1 MGDMKAK
8 ENTHKPLEEVVQSTS
23 CQLNRKRFSG
33 AQSFDVPSR
42 NYVTKKPNLYLTEKR
57 SPRFPS
63 MHGDSNG
70 LSKSMVDL
78 PSRNLNGFRKSVMFE
93 EDIFAHKEML
103 QRARNRFK
111 ELELKYPEI
120 FKDSSRTSSFSS
132 SGSNQPNGSID
143 RSQSLDPKSVEH
155 QEIQTTKSDI
165 LQVLRSGTNDQ
176 SSTVVAT
183 TSRRRPPPLSV
194 AMKLHN
200 LEDSCDSAF
209 DDIDRES
216 VHSKTSHEPTPTSI
230 SKNHFLY
237 PGESMESD
245 KDSGISTDR
254 PCTPNSRS
262 SRPTRWEDPQQSGQ
276 QSYPS
281 TRSKSL
287 SLTALP
293 LTNSLEYASFDS
305 ESQRSRS
312 VDRRGILKSVAYRN
326 QEIKTESFDIAPSS
340 SNSSLN
346 CQRSRSGS
354 LTEGVRRGSSIYRRN
369 IFLQS
374 RSFSGS
380 QDETDSDA
388 ETVCSVQSEY
398 ILRPHMSA
406 RDRYFSTYQLNT
418 ISEGEP
424 RDLIRTQKWR
434 SMPELGRSHSLGNV
448 SFYGDSLAAGFDE
461 DRKKKK
467 KRKFGRRSGLY
478 VVNDMPVSE
487 KPRLSIDKGKSKTK
501 SSSIFLKNKSKK
513 ESSHIN
519 ELTKKWFD
527 STTAVSRPT
536 GGQSLG
542 RIIAMRED
550 LGSAY
555 VLELHRSSGGLFGF
569 FIQKGYQQYKKG
581 VFVSRI
587 MDCASSKFMAGL
599 LNPGDEILDING
611 ESTASKTMSEVHNI
625 LANSDK
631 LVLTVLPFLGRK
643 DW

>member
-1 MGDMKAK
+1 MGDMEAK
-8 ENTHKPLEEVVQSTS
+8 EHIHKSLEEVVQSTS

-33 AQSFDVPSR
+33 AQSFDVPSSH
-42 NYVTKKPNLYLTEKR
+42 YVTKNPNLYSTEKR
-57 SPRFPS
+57 SPSFPL
-63 MHGDSNG
+63 MHSHSNG

-78 PSRNLNGFRKSVMFE
+78 PSRNLNGLRKSVMFE
-93 EDIFAHKEML
+93 EDLFAHKEML

-120 FKDSSRTSSFSS
+120 FKNSSGTYSFSS
-132 SGSNQPNGSID
+132 SCSNQPDGSFD

-155 QEIQTTKSDI
+155 QEIQTTKSDK

-176 SSTVVAT
+176 SSDVVAT

-216 VHSKTSHEPTPTSI
+216 VLSKTSHEPTPTSF
-230 SKNHFLY
+230 SKTHFLY
-237 PGESMESD
+237 PGESVESD

-262 SRPTRWEDPQQSGQ
+262 SRPARWEDPQVSGTL
-276 QSYPS
+276 SYPS
-281 TRSKSL
+281 TRPNSM
-287 SLTALP
+287 SLTTLP
-293 LTNSLEYASFDS
+293 LSSSLEFASFDS
-305 ESQRSRS
+305 ESQRGRS

-326 QEIKTESFDIAPSS
+326 QEIKTESLDIAPSS
-340 SNSSLN
+340 SNSSFN
-346 CQRSRSGS
+346 CQRSVS
-354 LTEGVRRGSSIYRRN
+354 LTGGLRRGSSIYRRS

-406 RDRYFSTYQLNT
+406 RERYFSTYQLNT

-434 SMPELGRSHSLGNV
+434 SMPELGRSHSLGSV
-448 SFYGDSLAAGFDE
+448 SFYGDSLPAGFDE
-461 DRKKKK
+461 TRKKKK

-478 VVNDMPVSE
+478 VVNDVPVSE

-501 SSSIFLKNKSKK
+501 SSLIFRKKKSKK
-513 ESSHIN
+513 EALHVN

-555 VLELHRSSGGLFGF
+555 VLELQRSPGGLFGF

-581 VFVSRI
+581 VFVSRL

>member
-1 MGDMKAK
+1 
-8 ENTHKPLEEVVQSTS
+8 
-23 CQLNRKRFSG
+23 
-33 AQSFDVPSR
+33 
-42 NYVTKKPNLYLTEKR
+42 
-57 SPRFPS
+57 
-63 MHGDSNG
+63 
-70 LSKSMVDL
+70 
-78 PSRNLNGFRKSVMFE
+78 
-93 EDIFAHKEML
+93 
-103 QRARNRFK
+103 
-111 ELELKYPEI
+111 
-120 FKDSSRTSSFSS
+120 
-132 SGSNQPNGSID
+132 
-143 RSQSLDPKSVEH
+143 
-155 QEIQTTKSDI
+155 
-165 LQVLRSGTNDQ
+165 
-176 SSTVVAT
+176 
-183 TSRRRPPPLSV
+183 
-194 AMKLHN
+194 
-200 LEDSCDSAF
+200 
-209 DDIDRES
+209 
-216 VHSKTSHEPTPTSI
+216 
-230 SKNHFLY
+230 
-237 PGESMESD
+237 
-245 KDSGISTDR
+245 
-254 PCTPNSRS
+254 
-262 SRPTRWEDPQQSGQ
+262 
-276 QSYPS
+276 
-281 TRSKSL
+281 
-287 SLTALP
+287 
-293 LTNSLEYASFDS
+293 
-305 ESQRSRS
+305 
-312 VDRRGILKSVAYRN
+312 
-326 QEIKTESFDIAPSS
+326 
-340 SNSSLN
+340 
-346 CQRSRSGS
+346 
-354 LTEGVRRGSSIYRRN
+354 
-369 IFLQS
+369 
-374 RSFSGS
+374 
-380 QDETDSDA
+380 
-388 ETVCSVQSEY
+388 
-398 ILRPHMSA
+398 MSA

-461 DRKKKK
+461 DKKKKK

-542 RIIAMRED
+542 RIITMRED

-611 ESTASKTMSEVHNI
+611 ESTASKSMSEVHNI

>member
-1 MGDMKAK
+1 MEAK
-8 ENTHKPLEEVVQSTS
+8 ENIHKCSLEEVVQSTS
-23 CQLNRKRFSG
+23 CHMNRKPCRFSG
-33 AQSFDVPSR
+33 AQSFDVPS
-42 NYVTKKPNLYLTEKR
+42 NDYVTHK
-57 SPRFPS
+57 SPVLSSTYSHR
-63 MHGDSNG
+63 NG

-78 PSRNLNGFRKSVMFE
+78 PSRNVNGFRKSVMFE
-93 EDIFAHKEML
+93 EDIFAHNEML

-120 FKDSSRTSSFSS
+120 FKNSSRTSSLSL
-132 SGSNQPNGSID
+132 SGSNQPSGSFD
-143 RSQSLDPKSVEH
+143 RSRSLEPKSVEH
-155 QEIQTTKSDI
+155 QEIQTTKTDT

-176 SSTVVAT
+176 NFNVVGT
-183 TSRRRPPPLSV
+183 ISRRRPPPLSV

-209 DDIDRES
+209 DEIDRES
-216 VHSKTSHEPTPTSI
+216 VHSKTSHEPTPTSF
-230 SKNHFLY
+230 SNNHFLY
-237 PGESMESD
+237 PGESVESD

-262 SRPTRWEDPQQSGQ
+262 SRPARWVDPNLTGAQSL
-276 QSYPS
+276 PS

-293 LTNSLEYASFDS
+293 LSNSMEFAGSDS
-305 ESQRSRS
+305 DSLKSRS
-312 VDRRGILKSVAYRN
+312 IDRRGILKSVAYRN
-326 QEIKTESFDIAPSS
+326 QEIKAESLDIATSASTSS
-340 SNSSLN
+340 Y
-346 CQRSRSGS
+346 CQRNRDQSGS
-354 LTEGVRRGSSIYRRN
+354 LTGGIRRGSSIYRRS
-369 IFLQS
+369 IFSES

-380 QDETDSDA
+380 QDDTDSDA
-388 ETVCSVQSEY
+388 ETVCSVQSEF
-398 ILRPHMSA
+398 ILRPYMSA
-406 RDRYFSTYQLNT
+406 RERYFSTYQLNT
-418 ISEGEP
+418 ISESDP
-424 RDLIRTQKWR
+424 RDIIMTQKWR
-434 SMPELGRSHSLGNV
+434 SMPELGRSHSLGSV
-448 SFYGDSLAAGFDE
+448 SFYGDSLPAGFE
-461 DRKKKK
+461 ENRKKKK

-478 VVNDMPVSE
+478 VVNDVPVSE
-487 KPRLSIDKGKSKTK
+487 KPRLSVDRGKSKTK
-501 SSSIFLKNKSKK
+501 SASIFRKKKSKK
-513 ESSHIN
+513 DSIHVN

-555 VLELHRSSGGLFGF
+555 VLELQRSPGGLFGF
-569 FIQKGYQQYKKG
+569 FIQKGFQQYKKG

-599 LNPGDEILDING
+599 LNPGDEILEING
-611 ESTASKTMSEVHNI
+611 ESTTSKTMSEVHNI

-631 LVLTVLPFLGRK
+631 LVLTVLPFIGRK